1 MLFVSQGFFYA
12 SLVASLLLLFSL
24 MLVACLP
31 ETVKSERK
39 RYLSPAEAGKRV
51 FDTYRARGHSHD
63 RALLLLSLLAFLL
76 YLLSSESKVSETH
89 RAEAGGSAE
98 RERERV
104 KSNCDK
110 VSNVSRLVAR
120 YKVGWTKRKEKKAK
134 KWYTVVHTDMETG
147 SEIWMYRR
155 LFVVCSVR
163 VLRPTATYCPFRGPT
178 QGTLF
183 SVQFCS
189 LYFNERWKVAHCMCM
204 R

>member
-104 KSNCDK
+104 KC
-110 VSNVSRLVAR
+110 V
-120 YKVGWTKRKEKKAK
+120 Y
-134 KWYTVVHTDMETG
+134 
-147 SEIWMYRR
+147 
-155 LFVVCSVR
+155 
-163 VLRPTATYCPFRGPT
+163 
-178 QGTLF
+178 
-183 SVQFCS
+183 
-189 LYFNERWKVAHCMCM
+189 ERERESQVKCVYE
-204 R
+204 RERERERESSQK